1 MSEVLVKVE
10 NVSKRF
16 CRSLKR
22 SLWYGLQDLGSEIGG
37 RRHGGGIGLPQSS
50 VDVQLRTDEFWA
62 VKDVSFELRRG
73 ECLGLI
79 GGNGAGK
86 TTLLRMLNG
95 LIKPD
100 TGRVE
105 MKGEIGALIAL
116 GAGFNP
122 ILTGREN
129 IRVNT
134 SVLGLSRK
142 DCEDKID
149 EIIDFS
155 EIDQFIDT
163 PVQSYSSGMQVRL
176 GFAIAAVLKPDILIL
191 DEVLAVGDARFRA
204 KCYKAIHER
213 LISSATLFVSHDREA
228 ISRTCTS
235 SLYLIKGVTRHVGNV
250 QEGLS
255 IYLSESHGQAGDSNS
270 EIVCDGLNANLLNT
284 ENDKTIRAAWSDE
297 VDIRIELDAVREISN
312 AIISLEIKDL
322 NGTIVGEIT
331 SLNSLGSFVQ
341 LPTGK
346 HIVSFQTSSLPL
358 KNGNYILTLL
368 VIESPLRHVHWNPN
382 FARLVVTCIQKLSGH
397 QTTLIPATCNISKAY
412 ASGSLLNKYTS

>member
-1 MSEVLVKVE
+1 M
-10 NVSKRF
+10 
-16 CRSLKR
+16 
-22 SLWYGLQDLGSEIGG
+22 
-37 RRHGGGIGLPQSS
+37 
-50 VDVQLRTDEFWA
+50 QLRTDEFWA

-100 TGRVE
+100 TGRIE
-105 MKGEIGALIAL
+105 MKGKIGALIAL

-134 SVLGLSRK
+134 SVLGLSTK
-142 DCEDKID
+142 DCEDSID

-155 EIDQFIDT
+155 EIGQFIDA

-204 KCYKAIHER
+204 KCYKVIHER
-213 LISSATLFVSHDREA
+213 LKNSATLFVSHDKEA

-235 SLYLIKGVTRHVGNV
+235 SLYLTKGVTRFAGNV
-250 QEGLS
+250 QEGLN
-255 IYLSESHGQAGDSNS
+255 IYLSASNRQSGDVNTD
-270 EIVCDGLNANLLNT
+270 IVCDGLNANLLNT
-284 ENDKTIRAAWSDE
+284 ENDGNIRVAWSDKLE
-297 VDIRIELDAVREISN
+297 IRIELDATREISN
-312 AIISLEIKDL
+312 ATISLEIKDL
-322 NGTIVGEIT
+322 NGTIVGEIN
-331 SLNSLGSFVQ
+331 SLNSLGSLIQ
-341 LPTGK
+341 LPIGK
-346 HIVSFQTSSLPL
+346 HNVSFQTSSLPL
-358 KNGNYILTLL
+358 RNGDYTLTLL
-368 VIESPLRHVHWNPN
+368 IIESPLRHVHWNPN
-382 FARLVVTCIQKLSGH
+382 FANLAVTCNQKLSGH
-397 QTTLIPATCNISKAY
+397 QTTLIPAYCNISKVY
-412 ASGSLLNKYTS
+412 TPSLELNNFTS